1 MRLLNQSC
9 KRISRPFHLAALVL
23 ALAASPAA
31 LAGKPYKHY
40 LVGDAGDTVLP
51 RPASPTLVLMGGG
64 PDVDD
69 AFKWM
74 IRKAGGGNFV
84 VLRATG
90 TDAYNPYI
98 YAMGGLRSVETIIV
112 PSREAAGDPFVVERV
127 RRAEAVF
134 IAGGDQSDYLRYW
147 KDTPLETALQDSAN
161 RNIPLGGTSAG
172 LAVLGQF
179 IYSGENQSVTSS
191 EALADP
197 YNKNVTLARD
207 FLSLGT
213 MGRVITDSHLDT
225 RDRMGRLVSFLGRIV
240 NDGWSGT
247 ARGIGV
253 DVETALLVD
262 GSQAQRVGLGGV
274 YFLQTVGLPQVC
286 APKKPLT
293 YENVGVQRLSGAGSF
308 DLANWAGY
316 SSTANYTISAVKGVL
331 QSKQAGGG
339 VY

>member
-1 MRLLNQSC
+1 MSLLTQSC
-9 KRISRPFHLAALVL
+9 QRISRPLRLAALAL
-23 ALAASPAA
+23 ALVASPAA

-40 LVGDAGDTVLP
+40 LVGDAGDAVLP
-51 RPASPTLVLMGGG
+51 RPAYPTLVLMGGG

-84 VLRATG
+84 VLRVTG

-98 YAMGGLRSVETIIV
+98 HAMGGLRSVETLVV
-112 PSREAAGDPFVVERV
+112 PSREAAGDPFVLERV

-147 KDTPLETALQDSAN
+147 KDTPLEAALQDSAS

-179 IYSGENQSVTSS
+179 IYSGENQSVTSA

-197 YNKNVTLARD
+197 YNKNVTLDRD
-207 FLSLGT
+207 FLSLSP

-240 NDGWSGT
+240 KDGWAGT

-253 DVETALLVD
+253 DVETALLVENN
-262 GSQAQRVGLGGV
+262 QAQRVGLGDV

-308 DLANWAGY
+308 DLLNWAGY
-316 SSTANYTISAVKGVL
+316 GATTNYAISAVQGVL
-331 QSKQAGGG
+331 QSKQPGGSA
-339 VY
+339 Y